1 MTPNDVPDVIRT
13 VQNLAIHSRQYL
25 ENGLMALRDAEAG
38 KAGEL
43 LWGSVALAV
52 QAVATSKG
60 HRVDTHRKLK
70 NFTLQLA
77 IDLNYVTIRQDFIVA
92 ESLHHN
98 FYEVEQEPQDIV
110 QVVPNVEQL
119 LVRLFGLIPPEIL
132 AQRTTP

>member
-1 MTPNDVPDVIRT
+1 MTPHDVPDAIRT

-25 ENGLMALRDAEAG
+25 ENGLIALQAGEAG

-60 HRVDTHRKLK
+60 HSVDTHRKLK
-70 NFTLQLA
+70 NFALQLA
-77 IDLNYVTIRQDFIVA
+77 IDLNDVTIRQDFIVA

-110 QVVPNVEQL
+110 QVVPTVEQL

-132 AQRTTP
+132 EQRTAT